1 LRRWVRGTDDFKLGK
16 TVKNTSDQ
24 VPEKVRQRAA
34 ELREQIHYHNHR
46 YYRLND
52 PEISDTAYDA
62 LFQELKR
69 LEDEHP
75 QLITPNSPTQ
85 RVGAEPFEAFRPV
98 THHRPMLSLES
109 SHQNRILED
118 FHRRVLEAAETAV
131 DYLVQPKV
139 DGVSVELVYQERRLS
154 RAATRGDGLTGEDI
168 TLNLRAIHSVPKTL
182 SPSAPAL
189 VVVRGEMFMAVEGFR
204 KLNEELIMENN
215 KPFANP
221 RNAASGSLRQLDPA
235 ITAGR
240 PLELFPFELTNADE
254 LGYTTESDCLK
265 ALRNW
270 ELPVREEALSR
281 ASSLEDIVAIHRDYG
296 TRRDQLDFE
305 VDGIVVKINSLAL
318 RVKMG
323 TRARTPRWAVAY
335 KFEPRQEI
343 TRVEKII
350 AQVGRTGKLTPVAL
364 LRPVDVGGV
373 TVSRASLHNFGEVAQ
388 LDIRVGDEVRVQRAG
403 DVIPQVVKVIT
414 RGEHRSSLV
423 LPPDSC
429 PVCQSAVVEEGA
441 YHRCPNRLGCRAQIQ
456 GSIRHYCSRGAL
468 DIEGLGDKTVG
479 VFLEKGIITDL
490 ASIYS
495 LTESDIAPL
504 DGFGE
509 LSAKNLVEAI
519 ENSREP
525 QLDRFLFGLGIPN
538 VGEKIA
544 TDIAHH
550 FCTFSAIRT
559 VTHEQLLDEKG
570 KGKIRG
576 VGKVIAESI
585 LQFFANPD
593 IGKELDQLLSYV
605 EPQAMTEIERAETT
619 LTGKTFVFTGT
630 LERFTRTEAQKRVE
644 NLGGKATS
652 SLSSRTDYLVLGPG
666 GGSKLD
672 KARQLGVQILN
683 EEEFLKLIHKESD

>member
-1 LRRWVRGTDDFKLGK
+1 
-16 TVKNTSDQ
+16 
-24 VPEKVRQRAA
+24 
-34 ELREQIHYHNHR
+34 
-46 YYRLND
+46 
-52 PEISDTAYDA
+52 
-62 LFQELKR
+62 
-69 LEDEHP
+69 
-75 QLITPNSPTQ
+75 
-85 RVGAEPFEAFRPV
+85 
-98 THHRPMLSLES
+98 M
-109 SHQNRILED
+109 
-118 FHRRVLEAAETAV
+118 
-131 DYLVQPKV
+131 
-139 DGVSVELVYQERRLS
+139 
-154 RAATRGDGLTGEDI
+154 
-168 TLNLRAIHSVPKTL
+168 
-182 SPSAPAL
+182 
-189 VVVRGEMFMAVEGFR
+189 
-204 KLNEELIMENN
+204 
-215 KPFANP
+215 
-221 RNAASGSLRQLDPA
+221 RQLDPA

-270 ELPVREEALSR
+270 ELPVREEALRR

-373 TVSRASLHNFGEVAQ
+373 TVSRASLHNFGEVEQ
-388 LDIRVGDEVRVQRAG
+388 LDIRVGDTVRIQRAG

-414 RGEHRSSLV
+414 RGELRSSPV
-423 LPPDSC
+423 LAPDNC
-429 PVCQSAVVEEGA
+429 PVCQSPVVAEGA
-441 YHRCPNRLGCRAQIQ
+441 YHKCPNRFGCRAQIH

-479 VFLEKGIITDL
+479 VFLEKGLITDL

-504 DGFGE
+504 DGFGD
-509 LSAKNLVEAI
+509 LSAKNLLEAI
-519 ENSREP
+519 KNSRKP
-525 QLDRFLFGLGIPN
+525 QLDRFLYGLGIPN
-538 VGEKIA
+538 VGVKIA

-550 FCTFSAIRT
+550 FYTFSAIRT

-576 VGKVIAESI
+576 VGKVIAQSI

-593 IGKELDQLLSYV
+593 IGEELDQLLLYV
-605 EPQAMTEIERAETT
+605 EPQAMTEVERTETT
-619 LTGKTFVFTGT
+619 VTGRTFVFTGT
-630 LERFTRTEAQKRVE
+630 LAGLTRSEAKKLVE
-644 NLGGKATS
+644 GLGGRASS
-652 SLSSRTDYLVLGPG
+652 SLSSRTDYLVHGPG
-666 GGSKLD
+666 GGSKLE
-672 KARQLGVQILN
+672 KARALGVQLLN
-683 EEEFLKLIHKESD
+683 EEEFLELIGGESD